1 LDTNENVIDKLK
13 YIGLDLNNIPDFLTT
28 FEALN
33 YQPVRN
39 YSEKNYKVYKYVDIK
54 DIEIFITPTNRL
66 TDISKRYAKAVPL
79 CAYLDPK
86 DQDDIE
92 KHTQFLNMLDKL
104 NLYDI
109 EALEKQ
115 QEIFKDELPYKIKY
129 TKDYLWQI
137 YYSEQTN
144 KYFMLVPLEDEEYSA
159 LFYLLKKQLEDKKE
173 KIYVPI
179 CYSNYSN
186 EYLFPSEISDIEN
199 ELWYFTKEWP
209 ETYEVYDKEG
219 RMSLNIVG
227 NITVYNTI
235 KSYYKIELKSK
246 EEADKFY
253 KLLKAMFVLQTEVSH
268 YYKFNIK
275 LDKTGNIVFCEK
287 QRKITFENLKDYIKE
302 KYMYTT
308 EKNVKKTE
316 ERIVLEKEIE
326 SLKELS
332 KKLDLEYI
340 EKEKQISTFLECKK
354 TFMGKI
360 KYFFKYKKKKT
371 PIDGVEE
378 IKQANKQTIKYCERQ
393 ETKEL
398 YTIEELL
405 ELSKKFT
412 KEENLVKNLKLD
424 YQALKSRIDMMN
436 QKIEN
441 ASLYIQE
448 IDKHKKSIFEFWKF
462 TNTEGMQQLSAGIEK
477 NNQVKKLK
485 KSFDIETDFEE
496 ISKQIDSTQ
505 RSRFTKEE
513 LESIYIATT
522 NQLEDLNLILNGKDI
537 PENHLEI
544 LKKELK
550 EQNTTSSFDIF
561 GSILDSSKQIKTL
574 GNEKHREV
582 ERNKFSVLRISQ
594 NTTLDEYVAK
604 MKSIVENI
612 KSVLE
617 KINFN
622 MELPVYKTSETIEK
636 GLSIFHINAENVI
649 KDMKNNEINLYKLNL
664 KENTKCIGLTNIIYY
679 DNYNKTLPLGMNLS
693 DGILVNLES
702 QFTKLDSE
710 YIITDDRLQGSV
722 KPIKL
727 NIFEAEM

>member
-1 LDTNENVIDKLK
+1 MDTNENVIEKLK

-86 DQDDIE
+86 NQDDIE
-92 KHTQFLNMLDKL
+92 KHTQFLKMLDKL
-104 NLYDI
+104 DLHDI
-109 EALEKQ
+109 ETLEKQ
-115 QEIFKDELPYKIKY
+115 QEVSRDQIPYKIKY
-129 TKDYLWQI
+129 AKDYLWQI
-137 YYSEQTN
+137 YYSENTDR
-144 KYFMLVPLEDEEYSA
+144 YFMLVPLGDEEYSA
-159 LFYLLKKQLEDKKE
+159 LFYILKKQLEGKSE

-186 EYLFPSEISDIEN
+186 EYLYSSEIADIEN

-209 ETYEVYDKEG
+209 EVYETYDKEG
-219 RMSLNIVG
+219 NMLLNIVG
-227 NITVYNTI
+227 NIYVYNTI
-235 KSYYKIELKSK
+235 MSYYKIVLSSK
-246 EEADKFY
+246 KEASEFY
-253 KLLKAMFVLQTEVSH
+253 KLLKAMFILQTEVSH

-275 LDKTGNIVFCEK
+275 LDKTGNIVFYEGR
-287 QRKITFENLKDYIKE
+287 RKITFENLKEYIKE
-302 KYMYTT
+302 KYMLTI

-326 SLKELS
+326 SLKEVS

-371 PIDGVEE
+371 PIDGVQE

-398 YTIEELL
+398 YTLEELL
-405 ELSKKFT
+405 EISKKFI
-412 KEENLVKNLKLD
+412 KEENLVKNLELD
-424 YQALKSRIDMMN
+424 YKALKSRVDMMN

-477 NNQVKKLK
+477 NNQVRKLK

-496 ISKQIDSTQ
+496 IAKLIDSTQ

-522 NQLEDLNLILNGKDI
+522 NQLEDLNLALNGKDI
-537 PENHLEI
+537 PENNLEI

-582 ERNKFSVLRISQ
+582 ERNKFSILRISQ
-594 NTTLDEYVAK
+594 DTTLDEYIDK
-604 MKSIVENI
+604 MKNIVENI
-612 KSVLE
+612 KGVLE

-622 MELPVYKTSETIEK
+622 MELPVYKASETIEK

-649 KDMKNNEINLYKLNL
+649 KDTQSNEFNLYKLNL

-693 DGILVNLES
+693 DGILVNLEL

-710 YIITDDRLQGSV
+710 YIITDDRMQGSV
-722 KPIKL
+722 KFIKL